1 MGAPL
6 GNQNSS
12 KANRLWAETIR
23 RAVVQSDGE
32 QLRRIADKLL
42 FLAESG
48 DIQAMKEIG
57 DRLDGKPSQQ
67 LDVANAEGKPF
78 EMIQRTI
85 VDPRNSNT

>member
-1 MGAPL
+1 M
-6 GNQNSS
+6 
-12 KANRLWAETIR
+12 
-23 RAVVQSDGE
+23 QSDGE

-42 FLAESG
+42 SLAESG

-67 LDVANAEGKPF
+67 LDLGNAEGKAF